1 MKDPYT
7 ENRKTLM
14 RELTKTQINRK
25 LAFRG
30 LGRINAGG
38 FAGGSNS
45 KESTCNA
52 GDPGSIP
59 GLERCPGEGHGYPLQ
74 YSCWRIPGTEE
85 PGGLQ
90 SLGSQRVRHNW
101 ATNRHTQSHQVDSIQ
116 VLSKLQWIVHRNRK
130 HNPSVCLKPQK
141 TPNGQSHPQKEEQ
154 SWRHHMSWF
163 QTILQSYRNQNN
175 MVLA

>member
-7 ENRKTLM
+7 GNRKTLM
-14 RELTKTQINRK
+14 RELTKTQINIK

-59 GLERCPGEGHGYPLQ
+59 GLERCPGEGHG
-74 YSCWRIPGTEE
+74 
-85 PGGLQ
+85 
-90 SLGSQRVRHNW
+90 
-101 ATNRHTQSHQVDSIQ
+101 
-116 VLSKLQWIVHRNRK
+116 
-130 HNPSVCLKPQK
+130 
-141 TPNGQSHPQKEEQ
+141 
-154 SWRHHMSWF
+154 
-163 QTILQSYRNQNN
+163 
-175 MVLA
+175 